1 VLKERLVKSHLLRA
15 VWIVLVLAVAVPR
28 HAAAQDE
35 RRVELAGGY
44 SLMRDYD
51 GAATFPGGWFAS
63 VAADVAGP
71 LALVGDASGSYKSM
85 GGLDINVSTN
95 IHTFMG
101 GPRLAWRA
109 SRVAPYVQML
119 FGVARFSTTFTLP
132 GERLS
137 DAQNRF
143 AMAPGGGIDIPFSA
157 RGAVRVGANIRL
169 IRSETYTPTGSE
181 PFTYR
186 EFQFTTGVVIR

>member
-1 VLKERLVKSHLLRA
+1 MNSHVSRA
-15 VWIVLVLAVAVPR
+15 VGIALVLAAALPR
-28 HAAAQDE
+28 PAAAQDE

-51 GAATFPGGWFAS
+51 GDATFPGGWFATI
-63 VAADVAGP
+63 AADVAGP
-71 LALVGDASGSYKSM
+71 LVLVGDVSGSYKSM
-85 GGLDINVSTN
+85 GGLDVNVSTN

-101 GPRLAWRA
+101 GPRLAWRG
-109 SRVAPYVQML
+109 SRVAPYVQVL
-119 FGVARFSTTFTLP
+119 FGAARFATTYTLP

-137 DAQNRF
+137 DARNYF
-143 AMAPGGGIDIPFSA
+143 AMAPGGGLDIPFSRRA
-157 RGAVRVGANIRL
+157 AVRVGASIRL
-169 IRSETYTPTGSE
+169 IRSEASTPSGSE

>member
-1 VLKERLVKSHLLRA
+1 VKSHLSRA
-15 VWIVLVLAVAVPR
+15 AWIALVLVVAVPR
-28 HAAAQDE
+28 QAAAQDE

-51 GAATFPGGWFAS
+51 GDATFPRGWFAS

-71 LALVGDASGSYKSM
+71 LALVGDVSGSYKSM
-85 GGLDINVSTN
+85 RGLDVNMSTN

-101 GPRLAWRA
+101 GPRLVWRA
-109 SRVAPYVQML
+109 SRVAPYLQML
-119 FGVARFSTTFTLP
+119 FGAARFSTTYTLP
-132 GERLS
+132 EERLS
-137 DAQNRF
+137 DAQNYF
-143 AMAPGGGIDIPFSA
+143 VMAPGGGIDIPFSG

-169 IRSETYTPTGSE
+169 IRSEMSTPTGSE

-186 EFQFTTGVVIR
+186 EFQFITGVVIR

>member
-1 VLKERLVKSHLLRA
+1 VKSHLSRA
-15 VWIVLVLAVAVPR
+15 VWIALVLVVAAPR

-44 SLMRDYD
+44 SLMRDYE
-51 GAATFPGGWFAS
+51 GNATFPRGWFAS
-63 VAADVAGP
+63 VAGDIAGP
-71 LALVGDASGSYKSM
+71 VALVGDASGSYKSM
-85 GGLDINVSTN
+85 GGLDVDVSTN

-119 FGVARFSTTFTLP
+119 FGAARFSTTFALA

-137 DAQNRF
+137 EARNYF
-143 AMAPGGGIDIPFSA
+143 TMAPGGGIDIPFSS
-157 RGAVRVGANIRL
+157 RGAVRVGANLRL

-186 EFQFTTGVVIR
+186 EFQFITGIVIR

>member
-1 VLKERLVKSHLLRA
+1 MKTHLS
-15 VWIVLVLAVAVPR
+15 VWIALAVVVAAPR

-35 RRVELAGGY
+35 RRVEFAGGY

-51 GAATFPGGWFAS
+51 GDVTFPRGWFAS
-63 VAADVAGP
+63 VAADIAGP
-71 LALVGDASGSYKSM
+71 LALVGDVSGSYKSM
-85 GGLDINVSTN
+85 GGLDIEMSLKN
-95 IHTFMG
+95 HTFLG

-109 SRVAPYVQML
+109 NRVWPYVQML
-119 FGVARFSTTFTLP
+119 FGATRFSTTYTLP

-137 DAQNRF
+137 DAQNHF
-143 AMAPGGGIDIPFSA
+143 ALVPGGGIDIPFSS
-157 RGAVRVGANIRL
+157 RGAIRVGANFRL

-186 EFQFTTGVVIR
+186 EFQFITGFVIR

>member
-1 VLKERLVKSHLLRA
+1 MKGHVSRA
-15 VWIVLVLAVAVPR
+15 VWITLVLAVALPR
-28 HAAAQDE
+28 HAAAQYE

-51 GAATFPGGWFAS
+51 GDATFPGGWFAS

-71 LALVGDASGSYKSM
+71 LAVVGDASGSYKSM
-85 GGLDINVSTN
+85 GGLDVIVSTN

-101 GPRLAWRA
+101 GPRLVWRA

-119 FGVARFSTTFTLP
+119 FGGARFSTTYTLP

-137 DAQNRF
+137 DAQNYF
-143 AMAPGGGIDIPFSA
+143 AMASGGGIDIPFSG
-157 RGAVRVGANIRL
+157 RGAVRLGASIRL
-169 IRSETYTPTGSE
+169 IRSETSTPTGSE

-186 EFQFTTGVVIR
+186 EFQFITGVVIR

>member
-1 VLKERLVKSHLLRA
+1 VKKHLSCA
-15 VWIVLVLAVAVPR
+15 VWIALALAVAMPG

-51 GAATFPGGWFAS
+51 GDVTFPRGWSAS
-63 VAADVAGP
+63 TAADVAGP

-85 GGLDINVSTN
+85 SGLDVAMSTR
-95 IHTFMG
+95 IHAFMG
-101 GPRLAWRA
+101 GPRFTWRA
-109 SRVAPYVQML
+109 SRVAPHVQML
-119 FGVARFSTTFTLP
+119 FGVARFSTTYTVP

-137 DAQNRF
+137 DARNYF
-143 AMAPGGGIDIPFSA
+143 TMAPGGAIDIPFSG
-157 RGAVRVGANIRL
+157 RGAIRVGANVRL
-169 IRSETYTPTGSE
+169 IRSETYTPAGSQ

-186 EFQFTTGVVIR
+186 EFQFITGVVIR